1 MKDKEN
7 LSKESAFPRTTFM
20 QGSIGSIAFIRKF
33 CFKWI

>member
-20 QGSIGSIAFIRKF
+20 QGSAGIAFIRKF